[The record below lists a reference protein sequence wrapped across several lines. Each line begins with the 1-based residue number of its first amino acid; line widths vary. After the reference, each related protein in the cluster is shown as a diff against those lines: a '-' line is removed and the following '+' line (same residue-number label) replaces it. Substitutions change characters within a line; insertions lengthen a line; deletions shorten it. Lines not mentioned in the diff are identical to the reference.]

1 MDKMPY
7 SKYIREKYSIEE
19 AMVVEIETSTKN
31 HLQRKL
37 TNRHLQMIAL
47 GGAIGTGLFYGSA
60 STIAIT
66 GPAIILSY
74 LVGGIIMF
82 LIMRMLGEICVEHPI
97 SGSFSAYAE
106 EFWGQFPAYLSG
118 WSYLTAWILTSM
130 AELTAIGIYINFWFP
145 GVPQWVTAL
154 VCLIAVTIAN
164 LINVRMYG
172 ELETF
177 MSGVKVL
184 AVIAMI
190 VFGLYL
196 LFTTP
201 SYSPFPDN
209 FSNIWTNGG
218 FIPHGWYGVACSMA
232 VVLFSFAGV
241 ELIGMTA
248 AEVQEPEKHMPTAI
262 NQVLVRVMIFYVGTM
277 IVLMALFPWDK
288 IGASGSPFVE
298 IFAKMGINVAAHILN
313 FVVLIAAISVYNS
326 GMYAN
331 GRMLYSLARKGKAPK
346 ALRHLSKTG
355 IPTTGILFSS
365 GMTFIAVLLNY
376 IMPEKVF
383 NYLMALGVV
392 VFIVCWATIVIT
404 HLKFRQMHEKQGTVD
419 AIKFKSILYPY
430 ANYLCIAFFIVV
442 LAVMATMESMQPA
455 VLLLPI
461 WLIIMAVSYKMT
473 HKTVTVT
480 TNETATNEVK

>member
-1 MDKMPY
+1 MATPND
-7 SKYIREKYSIEE
+7 
-19 AMVVEIETSTKN
+19 N

-60 STIAIT
+60 STISLT

-74 LVGGIIMF
+74 FIGGIIVF

-97 SGSFSAYAE
+97 SGSFATYAE
-106 EFWGQFPAYLSG
+106 KFWGPFPAFLSG
-118 WSYLTAWILTSM
+118 WSYLTAWILASM

-145 GVPQWVTAL
+145 DVPQWTTAL
-154 VCLIAVTIAN
+154 VCLILVTAAN
-164 LINVRMYG
+164 LINVRIYG

-177 MSGVKVL
+177 MSGIKVL

-201 SYSPFPDN
+201 SYGTFPDN
-209 FSNIWTNGG
+209 FSNIWNNGG
-218 FIPHGWYGVACSMA
+218 FFPHGWYGVACSMA

-248 AEVQEPEKHMPTAI
+248 AEVEDPEKHMPTAI
-262 NQVLVRVMIFYVGTM
+262 NQVLARVMLFYVGTM

-298 IFAKMGINVAAHILN
+298 IFAKMGITVAAHILN
-313 FVVLIAAISVYNS
+313 FVVMIAALSVYNS

-331 GRMLYSLARKGKAPK
+331 GRMLYSLSRKGKAPK
-346 ALRHLSKTG
+346 FLSKLSKNG
-355 IPTTGILFSS
+355 VPTVGILFSS
-365 GMTFIAVLLNY
+365 AITLIAVLLNY
-376 IMPEKVF
+376 IMPDKVF
-383 NYLMALGVV
+383 GYLMALVVV
-392 VFIVCWATIVIT
+392 VFMVCWFTIIVT
-404 HLKFRQMHEKQGTVD
+404 HIKFRKLHEAAGTVN
-419 AIKFKSILYPY
+419 AIKFKSILYPFS
-430 ANYLCIAFFIVV
+430 NYLCIVFFAFV
-442 LAVMATMESMQPA
+442 LAVMFSMDSMRPA
-455 VLLLPI
+455 VYLLPV
-461 WLIIMAVSYKMT
+461 WLIIMGVSYKLT
-473 HKTVTVT
+473 HKP
-480 TNETATNEVK
+480 ETAPEEGIADKA